1 MALMASAKN
10 SDNEPVNINTVAL
23 LNRLDIRIALERYAA
38 AEAKLKLEIAK
49 QYPDIVISPGYAF
62 EFGDNV
68 WSLGLSGLMTLLNK
82 NKIGI
87 AEATQLREVEAAQFD
102 GLQTKIIAETNIAN
116 AELTQ
121 AKQSLT
127 NKKNLLAQQQTYTQR
142 MIHKFTAGEID
153 RLELAF
159 VKLEEITAEK
169 NVAEADFQLTSALNQ
184 LENTLQKPL
193 TEIGLENG
201 DEK

>member
-1 MALMASAKN
+1 LQAK
-10 SDNEPVNINTVAL
+10 V
-23 LNRLDIRIALERYAA
+23 
-38 AEAKLKLEIAK
+38 
-49 QYPDIVISPGYAF
+49 
-62 EFGDNV
+62 
-68 WSLGLSGLMTLLNK
+68 
-82 NKIGI
+82 
-87 AEATQLREVEAAQFD
+87 
-102 GLQTKIIAETNIAN
+102 IAETNIAN

-142 MIHKFTAGEID
+142 MTHKFTAGEID

-169 NVAEADFQLTSALNQ
+169 NVADADFQLTSALNQ

-201 DEK
+201 GEK